1 VSCIFQVLIVL
12 RLSSHLSLYTFPID
26 RTSDPCVKTRGVR
39 MFLRYFIAIT
49 TLFVY
54 SASAAVLGIDVSIYY
69 PEVFVS
75 YLVNYCSIL

>member
-1 VSCIFQVLIVL
+1 
-12 RLSSHLSLYTFPID
+12 
-26 RTSDPCVKTRGVR
+26 

>member
-1 VSCIFQVLIVL
+1 MSCIFQVLIVL
-12 RLSSHLSLYTFPID
+12 RLSSHLSVSTFPID

-54 SASAAVLGIDVSIYY
+54 SASAAVLGIDVSIY
-69 PEVFVS
+69 
-75 YLVNYCSIL
+75 